1 VIPRRRGLAWGLI
14 VYGVLGIALVASG
27 ASIGLGLAGRIE
39 ELATAA
45 EGTLSAAA
53 ESTRAAADSFT
64 SVDGSLEQANTSAT
78 QAAELSRE
86 ASATLGSLANAM
98 SLSILGAQPL
108 LPLADDFN
116 TSADQAEAL
125 AGTLD
130 GVATSLGDTQ
140 TDVAVIG
147 GELEELS
154 RQIEAL
160 QNAATPG
167 EAPQLRLF
175 VVLLLAWITVPALG
189 ALILGL
195 SLLRRAPPSS

>member
-27 ASIGLGLAGRIE
+27 ASIGLGLAERIE

-64 SVDGSLEQANTSAT
+64 SVDGSLEQANASAT
-78 QAAELSRE
+78 QAAALSRE

-98 SLSILGAQPL
+98 SISILGAQPL

-154 RQIEAL
+154 RQIETL
-160 QNAATPG
+160 QSAATPG

-175 VVLLLAWITVPALG
+175 VVLLLAWITVPAVG

-195 SLLRRAPPSS
+195 SLLRRTPASG

>member
-1 VIPRRRGLAWGLI
+1 MIPRRRGLAWGLI

-27 ASIGLGLAGRIE
+27 ASIGLGLAERIE

-64 SVDGSLEQANTSAT
+64 SVDGSLEQANASAT
-78 QAAELSRE
+78 QAAALSRE

-98 SLSILGAQPL
+98 SISILGAQPL

-160 QNAATPG
+160 QNAAAPG

-175 VVLLLAWITVPALG
+175 VVLLLAWITVPAAG

-195 SLLRRAPPSS
+195 SLLRRTPASG

>member
-1 VIPRRRGLAWGLI
+1 VNPRRRGLAWGLI

-45 EGTLSAAA
+45 EGTLAAA
-53 ESTRAAADSFT
+53 ADSTRAAADSFT
-64 SVDGSLEQANTSAT
+64 SVDSSLQQADASAR
-78 QAAELSRE
+78 QAADLSRE
-86 ASATLGSLANAM
+86 ASTTLGSLADAM
-98 SLSILGAQPL
+98 SISILGAQPL
-108 LPLADDFN
+108 LPLADDFA
-116 TSADQAEAL
+116 TSAEQAEAL

-130 GVATSLGDTQ
+130 GVAESLGATQ
-140 TDVAVIG
+140 TDVGVIG
-147 GELEELS
+147 QELDDLS

-160 QNAATPG
+160 QTAAIPG

-175 VVLLLAWITVPALG
+175 VVLLLAWITVPAVG

-195 SLLRRAPPSS
+195 SFLRRAAPGV

>member
-27 ASIGLGLAGRIE
+27 ASIGLGLAERIE

-53 ESTRAAADSFT
+53 ESTRAAADSFA
-64 SVDGSLEQANTSAT
+64 SVDGSLEQANASAT
-78 QAAELSRE
+78 QAAALSRE

-98 SLSILGAQPL
+98 SISILGAQPL

-147 GELEELS
+147 GELDELS
-154 RQIEAL
+154 RQIETL
-160 QNAATPG
+160 QSAATPG

-175 VVLLLAWITVPALG
+175 VVLLLAWITVPAVG
-189 ALILGL
+189 ALMLGL
-195 SLLRRAPPSS
+195 SLLRRTPASG

>member
-1 VIPRRRGLAWGLI
+1 MIPRRRGLAWGLI

-27 ASIGLGLAGRIE
+27 ASIGLGLAERIE

-53 ESTRAAADSFT
+53 ESTRAAADSFA
-64 SVDGSLEQANTSAT
+64 SVDGSLEQANASAT
-78 QAAELSRE
+78 QAAALSRE
-86 ASATLGSLANAM
+86 ASATLGSLASAM
-98 SLSILGAQPL
+98 SISILGAQPL

-154 RQIEAL
+154 RQIETL
-160 QNAATPG
+160 QSAATPG

-175 VVLLLAWITVPALG
+175 VVLLLAWITVPAVG

-195 SLLRRAPPSS
+195 SLLRRTPASG